1 MKRISLI
8 RHAKSDW
15 DNQHSDYYRPL
26 NQRGTNDAPVMGKR
40 LFALYGKPDLII
52 SSGAVRALTTAEF
65 FATNCNYPTTNIQV
79 NDNLYLASSRK
90 IVEIVQLIDNQ
101 FSNVWL
107 FSHNPGISET
117 VNDLTDRDVELK
129 TCCICTLE
137 KDTKKWSKLDLGNCH
152 LINHLTPKDN
162 MN

>member
-15 DNQHSDYYRPL
+15 NNQHSDYYRPL
-26 NQRGTNDAPVMGKR
+26 NKRGTNDAPVMGKR
-40 LFALYGKPDLII
+40 LFAFYGKPDLII

-65 FATNCNYPTTNIQV
+65 FATNCNYPTKNIKV

-90 IVEIVQLIDNQ
+90 IVEIIQSIDDK

-107 FSHNPGISET
+107 FSHNPGISEAVT
-117 VNDLTDRDVELK
+117 DLTDRDVELK

-162 MN
+162 LN